1 MLGLKVLLVEDDIRI
16 AKPLMEELQHQN
28 MIVTL
33 AQDGQTAWD
42 LHLSDK
48 YDLILLDLMLPK
60 ISGIELCR
68 RLRET
73 GFGGAIMMLTAMG
86 EKQHKILGLDSGA
99 DDYIVKPF
107 DIDELSARVRAIL
120 RRGTSASVMIT
131 LGALSVDTR
140 ACIVTYNNKTVELT
154 PTEYR
159 LLMNFLRNPHTTF
172 SKHDLIERLWTLDET
187 PSDAVVKTHIKGLRQ
202 KLLAAGCPN
211 DLIST
216 IYGFGYKLNVDFR

>member
-1 MLGLKVLLVEDDIRI
+1 MRDLKVLLVEDDIRI

-28 MIVTL
+28 MIVNL
-33 AQDGQTAWD
+33 APDGQAAWD
-42 LHLSDK
+42 MHLSEN

-60 ISGIELCR
+60 ISGIDLCR

-86 EKQHKILGLDSGA
+86 EKQDKILGLDSGA

-120 RRGTSASVMIT
+120 RRGTSASVLIT

-140 ACIVTYNNKTVELT
+140 ACIVTYNSKTVELT

-172 SKHDLIERLWTLDET
+172 SKHDLIERLWSFDET

-202 KLLAAGCPN
+202 KLHMAGCPN